1 MSRNT
6 QEIHLIASMI
16 AVPGKE
22 SELREV
28 LRGLIGPTRKE
39 PGCRRYEMYESE
51 RKGRYFADEIW
62 QNREALDTHMQSAHF
77 KIAAAT
83 QVAKLDSVSDRL
95 PPYPYWHQ
103 SGFAERNPSPGAPT
117 LLIDEVNKSEEVLDA
132 QAFRSGRTS
141 DFTGCRRDANG
152 SRWSS

>member
-1 MSRNT
+1 MVDALFKACIACADEVEGRFDRLIQKNQKQTNMSTNT
-6 QEIHLIASMI
+6 QEIHLI
-16 AVPGKE
+16 
-22 SELREV
+22 
-28 LRGLIGPTRKE
+28 
-39 PGCRRYEMYESE
+39 
-51 RKGRYFADEIW
+51 
-62 QNREALDTHMQSAHF
+62 
-77 KIAAAT
+77 
-83 QVAKLDSVSDRL
+83 SDRL